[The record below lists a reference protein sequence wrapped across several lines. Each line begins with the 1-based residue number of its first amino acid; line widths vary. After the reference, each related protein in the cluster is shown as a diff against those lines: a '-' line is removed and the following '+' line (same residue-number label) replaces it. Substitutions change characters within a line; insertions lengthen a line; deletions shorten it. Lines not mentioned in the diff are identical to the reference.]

1 MRRVTRF
8 LLFFLLAAVPVLAQ
22 TPSGGISGT
31 VSDAT
36 GSPVPGVTITVTNQ
50 ATGAVRVVV
59 SATGGGYEVLGL
71 PPGAY
76 TIEAD
81 LPGIGQATRRDVQVT
96 EGGRAAVDIGLGSRV
111 RESVTV
117 TARKREE
124 TVHETPFSVAAPTEE
139 ILRERGVETIED
151 VATNVASFSVQNLGP
166 GQSQISIRGI
176 SSGQIARDQPGVKES
191 VGVYLDES
199 VISMSLFTP
208 DLDLFDVSR
217 VEVLRG
223 SQGTLFGSGSLGG
236 TVRYITNPPE
246 PGATRFFGEVGASTI
261 GDGEAG
267 GQVKLGLNLPLG
279 SAAALRIVGYFD
291 RIAGYMDA
299 IQPDLS
305 VEEDVNSGDR
315 TGVRAAIQ
323 ISPNDQL
330 SITPRLLYQKVE
342 MDGWNRIDVYNI
354 LANPLTTTRPPVTL
368 GERELFTQIAEPFTD
383 EFLLGDLNLRYD
395 FGAVELTSITSYT
408 DRDILVVRDAGAL
421 TSSITGGSIGLEEE
435 VYTLDSPLFDAT
447 TASTW
452 TQELRF
458 SGGDERFQWL
468 GGGFYADSKRDYG
481 QDLRVAGFEELT
493 DIPTT
498 GLRAPM
504 NSLFWSDLA
513 YDLQQYAFFGEGTVT
528 FGDLSLTGGLRYY
541 HFEEDKEQI
550 FDGIFAHDNTGTQ
563 IVSQPGSTSA
573 DGYAPRII
581 ASYKVSPATNLNVQ
595 IAKGFRLGGI
605 NDPLNIPLC
614 TPEDLVTF
622 GGRESWDDETAW
634 NYEVGSK
641 SLIMGGRGS
650 VNVTAFYVDITDL
663 QVSVTAGSCSSRVVF
678 NVPEARSI
686 GAELEF
692 GLAPTENF
700 DFAISAGYN
709 DSELQSTLT
718 ETDAMGNVKVVS
730 GIEEGRRLP
739 SVPKFQMA
747 AAATYQQ
754 EVADGFTGYVTATY
768 NHVGSRFTQVG
779 DEVPGFGVV
788 NLRSFEQ
795 AGGATIGGPL
805 TQNTFTFNPELP
817 AYDLVNLRLGVRF
830 ANFDVALFGN
840 NLTDERA
847 FLALDRERG
856 LRARV
861 GFLTNQPRTF
871 GLSTRFDF

>member
-1 MRRVTRF
+1 MRF
-8 LLFFLLAAVPVLAQ
+8 LLALFLASIPALAQ
-22 TPSGGISGT
+22 DSFGTITGT

-50 ATGAVRVVV
+50 ATGAVRVVASSV
-59 SATGGGYEVLGL
+59 GGGYEVSGL
-71 PPGAY
+71 SPGAY
-76 TIEAD
+76 TVAAD
-81 LPGIGQATRRDVQVT
+81 LTGIGQATRRDVQVT
-96 EGGRAAVDIGLGSRV
+96 AGGRVSVDISLEARV
-111 RESVTV
+111 REEVTV

-151 VATNVASFSVQNLGP
+151 VASNVASFSVQNLGP
-166 GQSQISIRGI
+166 GQSQVSIRGI

-236 TVRYITNPPE
+236 TVRYITNPPDL
-246 PGATRFFGEVGASTI
+246 GATRFFGELGASTLT
-261 GDGEAG
+261 DGEAG
-267 GQVKLGLNLPLG
+267 GQVKLGVNFPLG
-279 SAAALRIVGYFD
+279 ARAAARVVGYFD

-299 IQPDLS
+299 VQPDLS
-305 VEEDVNSGDR
+305 VKEDVNSGDR
-315 TGVRAAIQ
+315 TGVRAAVQ
-323 ISPNDQL
+323 ISPTDEI
-330 SITPRLLYQKVE
+330 SITPRVLYQKVE
-342 MDGWNRIDVYNI
+342 MDGWNRIDVFNI
-354 LANPLTTTRPPVTL
+354 LANPFTTTRPAVSL
-368 GERELFTQIAEPFTD
+368 GERELFTQIGEPFTD
-383 EFLLGDLNLRYD
+383 EFLLADLNFRYD

-421 TSSITGGSIGLEEE
+421 TSSITGGSIGLAEN
-435 VYTLDSPLFDAT
+435 VYTLDAPLDDAT
-447 TASTW
+447 TASTL
-452 TQELRF
+452 TQEVRF
-458 SGGDERFQWL
+458 SGGDDRFQWL
-468 GGGFYADSKRDYG
+468 GGAFYADSERDYG
-481 QDLRVAGFEELT
+481 QSLLVAGFEELT
-493 DIPTT
+493 GIPTT
-498 GLRAPM
+498 GLRAPR
-504 NSLFWSDLA
+504 NVLFFSDLA
-513 YDLQQYAFFGEGTVT
+513 YDLQQYAFFGEATVA

-541 HFEEDKEQI
+541 HFEEDKEQV

-573 DGYAPRII
+573 DGYAPRFI
-581 ASYKVSPATNLNVQ
+581 ASYKVTPATNLNVQ

-614 TPEDLVTF
+614 SADDLVTF
-622 GGRESWDDETAW
+622 GGREAWDDETAW
-634 NYEVGSK
+634 NYELGSK

-663 QVSVTAGSCSSRVVF
+663 QVSVTAGTCSSRVVF

-718 ETDAMGNVKVVS
+718 STDAMGNVTVVS
-730 GIEEGRRLP
+730 GIEEGARLP

-747 AAATYQQ
+747 AAATYQR
-754 EVADGFTGYVTATY
+754 EVADGFTGYLTATY

-779 DEVPGFGVV
+779 DEDPAIEVV
-788 NLRSFEQ
+788 NLF
-795 AGGATIGGPL
+795 TNVGGPL
-805 TQNTFTFNPELP
+805 TQNTFRFNAELP
-817 AYDLVNLRLGVRF
+817 AYDILNMRVGVRF
-830 ANFDVALFGN
+830 NNFDVALYGN

-847 FLALDRERG
+847 FLSLDRERG

-861 GFLTNQPRTF
+861 GYLTNQPRTF
-871 GLSTRFDF
+871 GITTRVDF